1 MRGVADTSRGG
12 VKLMRTESYT
22 SILYL
27 GRTHLW
33 NILVIRVQGM
43 CRINPSSTGTL
54 MNGDLVSLGN

>member
-33 NILVIRVQGM
+33 NILVIRV
-43 CRINPSSTGTL
+43 
-54 MNGDLVSLGN
+54 